1 VAVCVVLLPAA
12 AAAAA
17 AAAIEARQVAASFA
31 ELL

>member
-1 VAVCVVLLPAA
+1 MAVCVVLLPAA